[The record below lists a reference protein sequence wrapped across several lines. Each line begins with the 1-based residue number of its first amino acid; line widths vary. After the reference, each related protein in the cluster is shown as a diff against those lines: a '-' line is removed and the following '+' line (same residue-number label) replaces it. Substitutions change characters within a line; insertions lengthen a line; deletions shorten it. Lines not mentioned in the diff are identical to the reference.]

1 MARAVATLAD
11 NGDEFFPT
19 PKPLIE
25 KMLAGVD
32 WTVVEN
38 VLEPSA
44 GKGDIAQYVAMQ
56 MYEAHRMR
64 NWRGE
69 ESFDGYSVDCIEI
82 DPALRA
88 VLTDRCC
95 KGGLDGLTFVRLIHD
110 DFLTFRGF
118 KQYQLIVM
126 NPPFS
131 NGCAHLLK
139 ALDLQKDGGAIVC
152 ILNAETIRNPYTMQ
166 RKELLGLLNKYE
178 AQIEYVSGAFLHSE
192 RPTDVE
198 IAIVRVSIPETV
210 EQSEIYERMKQ
221 EEGYAEPDERTTD
234 LDVTD
239 FIKSAVTHYNVEVK
253 AGIELIR
260 QYNALEP
267 YFKDV
272 LGDGKSYGSTLFLTA
287 AVSGNSYI
295 RATVNNFLKNVRRKY
310 WTALLSNQKFIGR
323 LTSTL
328 QQRYQKEVG
337 RLVNYDF
344 SEFNISILSA
354 EMMTHVKSGIEE
366 EAIAMFDRLSSEHSW
381 FEDGGKNKHYY
392 NGWAT
397 NKAWKIGKKVILPC
411 YGVFTSYG
419 KYGTSASSYQAYDV
433 LRDIEKILN
442 FFDGNMSAEVD
453 LQKTVESYFAQ
464 GITKGIPCKFF
475 RAYFYKKGTVHLEF
489 NCPELIERFN
499 IYAAQNRGWLP
510 PSYGKKRYRDM
521 PEAERKVV
529 DEFQGEKEYEKVLQN
544 AGFYL
549 ASPTQGAAAPL
560 MLEAGA

>member
-1 MARAVATLAD
+1 MAKAVATLAD
-11 NGDEFFPT
+11 NGDEFYPT

-25 KMLAGVD
+25 KMLSGVD
-32 WTVVEN
+32 WTMITN

-44 GKGDIAQYVAMQ
+44 GKGDIARYVAYE
-56 MYEAHRMR
+56 MYKAHRMDR
-64 NWRGE
+64 YHNE
-69 ESFDGYSVDCIEI
+69 DTFNDYSVDCIEI
-82 DPALRA
+82 DPALQA
-88 VLTDRCC
+88 VLMDKTTDRLN
-95 KGGLDGLTFVRLIHD
+95 GLSFVRLIHD

-118 KQYQLIVM
+118 KRYQMIVM

-131 NGCAHLLK
+131 NGCTHLLK
-139 ALDLQKDGGAIVC
+139 AFELQKEGGAIVC
-152 ILNAETIRNPYTMQ
+152 ILNAETLRNPYTMQ
-166 RKELLGLLNKYE
+166 RKELLGLLKKYG
-178 AQIEYVSGAFLHSE
+178 AQIEYVQGAFLQAE

-198 IAIVRVSIPETV
+198 IAIVRVHIPEV
-210 EQSEIYERMKQ
+210 VHESEIYERMKR
-221 EEGYAEPDERTTD
+221 EEGYAEPDTQTTD

-239 FIKSAVTHYNVEVK
+239 YIKSAVAHYNVEVK

-260 QYNALEP
+260 QYKALEP
-267 YFKDV
+267 YFKDT
-272 LGDGKSYGSTLFLTA
+272 LGDTPSYKQTLFLTSCSSA
-287 AVSGNSYI
+287 NSYI
-295 RATVNNFLKNVRRKY
+295 TATVNNFLKNVRRKY

-328 QQRYQKEVG
+328 QTRYQKEVG

-354 EMMTHVKSGIEE
+354 EMMTHIKSGVEE

-381 FEDGGKNKHYY
+381 FSESGKNKHYFD
-392 NGWAT
+392 GWAT

-411 YGVFTSYG
+411 YGVFSEYSGSPRTYEAHN
-419 KYGTSASSYQAYDV
+419 T

-453 LQKTVESYFAQ
+453 LSKTLETYFAQ

-489 NCPELIERFN
+489 TCPELIDRFN

-510 PSYGKKRYRDM
+510 PSYGKKRYKDM
-521 PEAERKVV
+521 DSAERRVV
-529 DEFQGEKEYEKVLQN
+529 DSFQGEKAYEKVLQN

-549 ASPTQGAAAPL
+549 ASPTQDAARLP